1 MWVTCHVSRAT
12 LGEFT
17 LDIIDELAMVMGV
30 TDMTVE
36 VV

>member
-1 MWVTCHVSRAT
+1 MGYVPRAT
-12 LGEFT
+12 LGEFI
-17 LDIIDELAMVMGV
+17 LDIIDELVMVMGV